1 MKENRIGIQ
10 LGARVK
16 DTITGYAGIAVAR
29 SEWLTGC
36 VRVGVDKDKMD
47 KDGNIFETLWIDDAR
62 LVILKEPTG
71 KLLTKEKPLEGGRSN
86 PKQSNGG

>member
-1 MKENRIGIQ
+1 MKDNNMEIP

-36 VRVGVDKDKMD
+36 VRIGVDKDKMD
-47 KDGNIFETLWIDDAR
+47 NNGKIFETLWIDEAR
-62 LVILKEPTG
+62 LVILKMPTR
-71 KLLTKEKPLEGGRSN
+71 KLLTKQNPLEGGRSN
-86 PKQSNGG
+86 PKQPNGG